1 MRFYDLDMS
10 DCIEEEKK
18 VDKELEER
26 LSEAKFMLKRKLNR
40 SGDCCDIKMKK
51 LRKTVA
57 EIYLMDLRAYTEM
70 RDEMYEE
77 ERTRKANV
85 ARGFESGNAGRAL
98 GHGQAKGV
106 GFKNVDENDLLD
118 KRSKVI
124 CRAKKNHR
132 FKACSK
138 CTGCKTPNCGECEFC
153 LDMPKFGGMGTM
165 KQKCEKRLCINPILR
180 TCDQCEWVI

>member
-1 MRFYDLDMS
+1 
-10 DCIEEEKK
+10 
-18 VDKELEER
+18 
-26 LSEAKFMLKRKLNR
+26 
-40 SGDCCDIKMKK
+40 MKK

-138 CTGCKTPNCGECEFC
+138 CTGCKTANCGECEFC